1 MESKKLFDEYYDWSL
16 DKTDITLENMER
28 IIFGFENS
36 TPDVLPNKIDVFLKN
51 LHITSI
57 LDYGAGLGRNL
68 PMLQKYSCDIVDY
81 IDLAN
86 YENKF
91 SEYIDSLS
99 YNNKFYINGV
109 LPDLLDKKYDLIYA
123 SVVLQHIIDDEIT
136 EKIIKI
142 LAEKSKYLVI
152 VQNCMV
158 PIKKIM
164 NLYYDFICEET
175 ESTTFKGLNHSF
187 IIYKSKL

>member
-1 MESKKLFDEYYDWSL
+1 MESKNIFDGYYDWSL
-16 DKTDITLENMER
+16 DKSEITLEQMKR
-28 IIFGFENS
+28 LIFGFENT
-36 TPDVLPNKIDVFLKN
+36 TPDFLPNKIDVFLKN
-51 LHITSI
+51 LHLTSI

-81 IDLAN
+81 IELTN
-86 YENKF
+86 YKNKF

-99 YNNKFYINGV
+99 YNNKFYINGF

-123 SVVLQHIIDDEIT
+123 SVVLQHIIDDEIF
-136 EKIIKI
+136 EKIIQI

-152 VQNCMV
+152 VQNCNV

-164 NLYYDFICEET
+164 NLYYHFICEET
-175 ESTTFKGLNHSF
+175 ESTTFNGLNHSF
-187 IIYKSKL
+187 NIYKSKL

>member
-1 MESKKLFDEYYDWSL
+1 MESKKLFDEYYDWLL

-36 TPDVLPNKIDVFLKN
+36 TPDFLPNKIDVFLKN

-123 SVVLQHIIDDEIT
+123 SVVLQHIIDDET
-136 EKIIKI
+136 FEKIIKI

-152 VQNCMV
+152 VQNCEV

-175 ESTTFKGLNHSF
+175 ESTTFKGVKHSF